1 MIRKA
6 IEELNE
12 EHGST
17 EEAISKFIRGK
28 FDRLPWAHARFLS
41 LHLKKLNE
49 RGEIVGVSNSC
60 YMLPTEENNSL
71 PRRERVPKKK
81 RTQKTRGKRTLA
93 SGIELKKL
101 AEEQVELTEK
111 QREQGQQ
118 SQEPQYANAIDDQT
132 GSPEQDVQVQVNDRK
147 CQRNKEKIAV
157 TAEKE
162 SQEPIEEDQRS
173 KVIEDQNGFP
183 DERQGEV
190 IGQQIQDI
198 AVIVVHHNS
207 IVQKYKVPEEQ
218 QVEGTEQQH
227 GQQSQEL
234 SREEQHSMVI
244 DCRNGSPDEENVQ
257 QDEVH
262 SLKSQSVQV
271 TGVIVEKQ
279 NIEQHSMVID
289 YQNGSPDE
297 ENLQHDGVNRPKSQ
311 NQVQIPGVLVEKQN
325 IEQTYKV
332 DEERVEVTEQ
342 LREDGQ
348 EIQEQCSKMIEDE
361 NESTDEQQGR
371 VSGHEIQKEMQEIA
385 LIFEKPNFE
394 VKKYQV
400 NGEQVE
406 VTEQQTECGKQ
417 NQEPIQEGQY
427 RKVIDYQN
435 GSSKQQIEQKDE
447 VNGQESQNQMKVSA
461 VVVEKHNIAE
471 QICNVTKEQQVE
483 VTEQQREY
491 GQQSQ
496 EEQNGKVHSQNGSP
510 EKKNKQQ
517 DDMNG
522 HQMQEILVVCE
533 KHIDT
538 EEKYRAAEEQVEA
551 SMDEIIEEQCQAK
564 EQQCEV
570 IEQHIQGVKRDI
582 QFQEEVVEAIES
594 LTRPEAHQSD
604 IISEHN
610 RLQEQIEL
618 RWKIFNS
625 GFVMFFLYLL
635 LVVLLSILRV
645 PFSDSINSI
654 TQELMSKK
662 QEKDAATVVNSNDS
676 ITSQKLPHHVLSN
689 LSEVNAGMCIQ
700 IMQ

>member
-17 EEAISKFIRGK
+17 EEAISKFIRVK
-28 FDRLPWAHARFLS
+28 FDSLPWAHASFLS

-49 RGEIVGVSNSC
+49 RGEIFSVSNNC
-60 YMLPTEENNSL
+60 YMLPAEENNSL

-81 RTQKTRGKRTLA
+81 RTQKVRGRRTLA

-101 AEEQVELTEK
+101 TEEQVEVTEK

-118 SQEPQYANAIDDQT
+118 GQELQYANSIDDQT
-132 GSPEQDVQVQVNDRK
+132 GSPEQDVQDKVNGRK
-147 CQRNKEKIAV
+147 CQSNKEKIVA

-162 SQEPIEEDQRS
+162 SREPIEEDQRS
-173 KVIEDQNGFP
+173 KVIDDQNGSP

-198 AVIVVHHNS
+198 EVIVVHQNS

-218 QVEGTEQQH
+218 HVEVTEQQH

-234 SREEQHSMVI
+234 IRVEQHNMVI
-244 DCRNGSPDEENVQ
+244 DCQNGSPDEENVR
-257 QDEVH
+257 QDELN
-262 SLKSQSVQV
+262 SLKNQSVQV
-271 TGVIVEKQ
+271 NGVIVEKQ

-289 YQNGSPDE
+289 SQNGSQDE
-297 ENLQHDGVNRPKSQ
+297 ENVQQGRVNRSKSQ
-311 NQVQIPGVLVEKQN
+311 NQVQVPGVIVEKQN
-325 IEQTYKV
+325 IEHTYKV
-332 DEERVEVTEQ
+332 DEERVEETEQ
-342 LREDGQ
+342 LTEDGQ

-361 NESTDEQQGR
+361 NGSTDEQQGR
-371 VSGHEIQKEMQEIA
+371 VSEHEIQKEMQEIT

-394 VKKYQV
+394 VEKYQV

-406 VTEQQTECGKQ
+406 LIEQQMERGKQ
-417 NQEPIQEGQY
+417 SQERIQEGQH
-427 RKVIDYQN
+427 RKVIDYEN
-435 GSSKQQIEQKDE
+435 GSSEQQIEQKDE
-447 VNGQESQNQMKVSA
+447 VNGQESQNQMKIIA

-471 QICNVTKEQQVE
+471 LTCKVTEEQQVE

-496 EEQNGKVHSQNGSP
+496 EEQNGKVIHSQNGSP
-510 EKKNKQQ
+510 ERKTKQQ

-533 KHIDT
+533 KQIDT
-538 EEKYRAAEEQVEA
+538 KQKYKTAEEQIEA

-570 IEQHIQGVKRDI
+570 IEQHIQGVERDI
-582 QFQEEVVEAIES
+582 QFQEEVVEAIEN

-604 IISEHN
+604 IISEQN

-618 RWKIFNS
+618 RWKIVNS
-625 GFVMFFLYLL
+625 GFAMFSLYLL
-635 LVVLLSILRV
+635 LVVLLTYC
-645 PFSDSINSI
+645 PFYVFLFLIPKTALCRS
-654 TQELMSKK
+654 
-662 QEKDAATVVNSNDS
+662 
-676 ITSQKLPHHVLSN
+676 
-689 LSEVNAGMCIQ
+689 
-700 IMQ
+700 